1 MQSSACPLHV
11 AFRPKRW
18 CQVRACVCVCE
29 SRRCLSDAPDLFR
42 RNQRRC
48 PRCGDVVLTL
58 GDTCPSCG
66 KPFERRVAADRIPDR
81 DWLIDTPW
89 GAATLGLILSVV
101 VFVGIVFLNR
111 I

>member
-1 MQSSACPLHV
+1 
-11 AFRPKRW
+11 
-18 CQVRACVCVCE
+18 
-29 SRRCLSDAPDLFR
+29 
-42 RNQRRC
+42 
-48 PRCGDVVLTL
+48 VLTL

-66 KPFERRVAADRIPDR
+66 KPFERRGAADRIPDL

-101 VFVGIVFLNR
+101 VFGGIVFLNG